1 MVASAA
7 STEGHRPAV
16 LRVNPASP
24 ERDVM
29 SRVVDA
35 LAAGGVVAYPTDTF
49 YGLGVDPTNAAAV
62 EALFL
67 AKGRRSSDP
76 LPLIASD
83 VRRLEAAIGPL
94 SPVARR
100 LADAFWPG
108 PLTLVVPR
116 GGAAFAPALLAGGE
130 TIAVRVPAH
139 LVARA
144 VAESVGGLVTSTS
157 ANRSGEAPAAT
168 ADAVVRALGVA
179 VVLVLDGGPTVAEA
193 ASTIVD
199 VTGARPRLLRPGRI
213 AFDRVLESLQ

>member
-1 MVASAA
+1 MAASAA
-7 STEGHRPAV
+7 SPESNTPAV
-16 LRVNPASP
+16 LRVNPAAP
-24 ERDVM
+24 ERDVI
-29 SRVVDA
+29 SRVVEV
-35 LAAGGVVAYPTDTF
+35 LQAGGVVAYPTDTF
-49 YGLGVDPTNAAAV
+49 YGLGVDPGNASAV

-67 AKGRRSSDP
+67 AKGRRSSEP
-76 LPLIASD
+76 LPMIASD
-83 VRRLEAAIGPL
+83 VPSLEASIGRL

-116 GGAAFAPALLAGGE
+116 GTAAFVPAVLAGGE
-130 TIAVRVPAH
+130 TVAVRVPAH

-144 VAESVGGLVTSTS
+144 VAKSVGGLVTSTS
-157 ANRSGEAPAAT
+157 ANRSGDPPSVS

-179 VVLVLDGGPTVAEA
+179 VALILDGGLTSGEA

-199 VTGARPRLLRPGRI
+199 VTGPRPRLLRPGRI